1 MKKNWFYLFMLM
13 AITVMPL
20 TSCDK
25 EDEPTP
31 NEENLHD
38 PTSDADQTPVTGF
51 DALEWLQSNLA
62 VIDENGNVA
71 RRIYGTPL
79 DASQPSVL
87 SVPVDNLEG
96 AKATFLNWI
105 APGKEAT
112 EVEGGYDYNL
122 TDADGNAQGSVSFR
136 A

>member
-38 PTSDADQTPVTGF
+38 PTSDADQTPGTGF
-51 DALEWLQSNLA
+51 DALE
-62 VIDENGNVA
+62 
-71 RRIYGTPL
+71 
-79 DASQPSVL
+79 
-87 SVPVDNLEG
+87 
-96 AKATFLNWI
+96 
-105 APGKEAT
+105 
-112 EVEGGYDYNL
+112 
-122 TDADGNAQGSVSFR
+122 
-136 A
+136 